1 MEIEELDEAGRKHIK
16 EMIVD
21 NNITMELFSQGDQ
34 KKNPL
39 IVSKKKEHPERS
51 NYNESKYAPSRS
63 CEFVILSTLDK
74 ISASMTNNSTQSNN
88 TNFPQN
94 NIPEKDQEEDSP
106 QSFNPSSTKQ
116 INNSLNIT
124 NIKDTISHNPNQKE
138 NYKAVESKNNNEELK
153 KSFPNE
159 NLNYNADNKLKEEKQ
174 ILQVKD
180 NSDSNPNNLSSK
192 SKSTNET
199 FLNLDEKEKI
209 DDVNKVEIPKRVL
222 QFMPIDYNKIG
233 HENISLLSNLDNK
246 KDIFSNVS
254 TLSSMENNPFSKGSI
269 SSSNNVLSLFTK
281 ISNPLSTSSVVDQD
295 QGYCTSKIGI
305 NNSMKFDNQFLT
317 GNTNNSLNLNQNKNF
332 HSLISNQKIQM
343 DDATMAIDEGQQ
355 SYPSNAQ
362 NYIPNL
368 GNYFNNTN
376 IMSTNNNSFLNKT
389 NNFPQS
395 SNSNFPHI
403 SNNSFPNNNNNFQN
417 PFQNYN
423 NITNQLSNK
432 NMFNNTSSN
441 EPTINILQNPF
452 ANSR

>member
-39 IVSKKKEHPERS
+39 IASKKKEHPERS

-106 QSFNPSSTKQ
+106 QSFN
-116 INNSLNIT
+116 
-124 NIKDTISHNPNQKE
+124 
-138 NYKAVESKNNNEELK
+138 
-153 KSFPNE
+153 
-159 NLNYNADNKLKEEKQ
+159 Q

-395 SNSNFPHI
+395 SNNNFPHI
-403 SNNSFPNNNNNFQN
+403 TNNSFHNNNNNIQN

-423 NITNQLSNK
+423 NIANQLSNK